1 MTTNISFHSSQKQ
14 VANNRR
20 SSGFT
25 IVELMVVTAI
35 IGILS
40 TLSISGYQQY
50 TQNAQITELRVKANA
65 LKKQVEL
72 CVNMGRRGND
82 CQSGGTGQFAPPTA
96 ITATDSIIGEE
107 VAFTAAAGSGED
119 ATPARYTINITA
131 ATLSRLRTSVGADV
145 TFLLTGEMDVNNGNF
160 IWKSNCTPVQIAE
173 LCQ

>member
-14 VANNRR
+14 VANNRS

-96 ITATDSIIGEE
+96 IAVTDNIIGEG

-119 ATPARYTINITA
+119 ATPDRYTITITA
-131 ATLSRLRTSVGADV
+131 ANQSRLRASVGEAV
-145 TFLLTGEMDVNNGNF
+145 TFILTGDFNVNNGNF
-160 IWKSNCTPVQIAE
+160 IWTSNCTPVRIAD

>member
-1 MTTNISFHSSQKQ
+1 MTTKISFHSSQKQ
-14 VANNRR
+14 VANNRS

-96 ITATDSIIGEE
+96 IAVTDNIIGEG
-107 VAFTAAAGSGED
+107 VAFTAAAGSGAD
-119 ATPARYTINITA
+119 ATPARYTITITA
-131 ATLSRLRTSVGADV
+131 ANLSRLRTSVGADV

-160 IWKSNCTPVQIAE
+160 IWTSNCTPVQIAE